1 MTNGSQRA
9 SFAAHGMVEET
20 SSGRCERPHAVR
32 GGFDVSHRG
41 TPPGWYARQ
50 GRVGRWQLWPVLWPG
65 PEAVRNQALPA
76 RPTKQKRATLR
87 RPRASVTS
95 NRPLA
100 ATPARAA
107 RLMPCT
113 ATSAAD
119 AARQVFG

>member
-1 MTNGSQRA
+1 MA
-9 SFAAHGMVEET
+9 V
-20 SSGRCERPHAVR
+20 SGHLLRLTEWLTRPLLGGVRGRTDVR

-50 GRVGRWQLWPVLWPG
+50 GRVGRWLPWPVLWPR

-76 RPTKQKRATLR
+76 WPTKQKRATLR

-107 RLMPCT
+107 GLMPCA